1 MDPTADCQGTRARQ
15 CIQAMGL
22 LHQSLATGME
32 SGFYNSVVPSQVEMM
47 SEKKENLRAVPADQ
61 RAVGPNETMI
71 ISPGD
76 IGQKV
81 SSSDARKQAPVIKGT
96 PRLVGRG
103 EPIAGQ
109 IFQLKPDKT
118 TVGRSQANDV
128 VINDGTISA
137 RHAQI
142 VQESGTWRVINL
154 ISTNGTAVNGRTNIV
169 SYLAPGDVISFGRVE
184 AVFEAQADGGSAT
197 AGARRGKSASGGG
210 SGLSKVAIASAAIA
224 LLLIAAVAAAMLYL

>member
-1 MDPTADCQGTRARQ
+1 
-15 CIQAMGL
+15 
-22 LHQSLATGME
+22 
-32 SGFYNSVVPSQVEMM
+32 M
-47 SEKKENLRAVPADQ
+47 SDNKENLRAVPADQ
-61 RAVGPNETMI
+61 RTVGPNETMI

-76 IGQKV
+76 IQQRV
-81 SSSDARKQAPVIKGT
+81 SSADASKQAPIIKGT

-118 TVGRSQANDV
+118 TVGRSQANDI

-142 VQESGTWRVINL
+142 VQEGGKWRVINL

-184 AVFEAQADGGSAT
+184 AVFEAQADG
-197 AGARRGKSASGGG
+197 AGGRQSSSSGAEKSGGG
-210 SGLSKVAIASAAIA
+210 MSKSTMIVGGIAV
-224 LLLIAAVAAAMLYL
+224 LLIVVVAAAVLLL

>member
-1 MDPTADCQGTRARQ
+1 
-15 CIQAMGL
+15 
-22 LHQSLATGME
+22 ME
-32 SGFYNSVVPSQVEMM
+32 SGFYNSVVPYQVEMM

-184 AVFEAQADGGSAT
+184 AVFEAQADGSGASGA
-197 AGARRGKSASGGG
+197 AGRGKGESGGG
-210 SGLSKVAIASAAIA
+210 PGLSKAAIA
-224 LLLIAAVAAAMLYL
+224 TAAVAVVLIVAIGAAVLFL

>member
-1 MDPTADCQGTRARQ
+1 
-15 CIQAMGL
+15 
-22 LHQSLATGME
+22 
-32 SGFYNSVVPSQVEMM
+32 M

-61 RAVGPNETMI
+61 RSVGPNETMI

-76 IGQKV
+76 IQQKV
-81 SSSDARKQAPVIKGT
+81 SSSDAKKQAPVIQGT

-142 VQESGTWRVINL
+142 VQEGGTWRVINL
-154 ISTNGTAVNGRTNIV
+154 ISTNGTSVNGRTNIV

-184 AVFEAQADGGSAT
+184 AVFEAQADTG
-197 AGARRGKSASGGG
+197 GKSGGAARKPASTTIQLNK
-210 SGLSKVAIASAAIA
+210 ST
-224 LLLIAAVAAAMLYL
+224 LIAGTVALVLIVAVVMALVLL

>member
-1 MDPTADCQGTRARQ
+1 
-15 CIQAMGL
+15 
-22 LHQSLATGME
+22 ME
-32 SGFYNSVVPSQVEMM
+32 SGFYNSVVPYQVEMM

-184 AVFEAQADGGSAT
+184 AVFEAQADSGAGS
-197 AGARRGKSASGGG
+197 GSGKGESGGG
-210 SGLSKVAIASAAIA
+210 AGLSKSAIAT
-224 LLLIAAVAAAMLYL
+224 AAVALVLIVAIGAAVLFL

>member
-1 MDPTADCQGTRARQ
+1 ML
-15 CIQAMGL
+15 AMGL

-32 SGFYNSVVPSQVEMM
+32 SGFYNSVVPYQVEMM

-184 AVFEAQADGGSAT
+184 AVFEAQADSGAGS
-197 AGARRGKSASGGG
+197 GSGKGESGGG
-210 SGLSKVAIASAAIA
+210 AGLSKSAIAT
-224 LLLIAAVAAAMLYL
+224 AAVALVLIVAIGAAVLFL

>member
-1 MDPTADCQGTRARQ
+1 MDRTAYCQGVCT
-15 CIQAMGL
+15 CLCTDAMGL

-32 SGFYNSVVPSQVEMM
+32 SGFYNSVVPYQVEMM

-184 AVFEAQADGGSAT
+184 AVFEAQADSGAGS
-197 AGARRGKSASGGG
+197 GSGKGESGGG
-210 SGLSKVAIASAAIA
+210 AGLSKSAIAT
-224 LLLIAAVAAAMLYL
+224 AAVALVLIVAIGAAVLFL